1 MKLLM
6 ENFRKYLKEIGDLSL
21 EPYEFED
28 YGDEEE
34 FEGDVYYTFTT
45 QSGTRY
51 NIGFVEGMFTAN
63 HPWLIDYSANESTKT
78 TEENEPL
85 KIMSTIVAII
95 KDFISRPKLN
105 QNNLKFSFEGI
116 PKGDEEGEEDAPR
129 TARTKMYLKF
139 LKKNLP
145 RDWHFRVA
153 GENEVFF
160 GDHAFW
166 EKKENDEDEDGEQ
179 ETF

>member
-85 KIMSTIVAII
+85 KVMSTIVAII

-105 QNNLKFSFEGI
+105 QNN
-116 PKGDEEGEEDAPR
+116 
-129 TARTKMYLKF
+129 LKF